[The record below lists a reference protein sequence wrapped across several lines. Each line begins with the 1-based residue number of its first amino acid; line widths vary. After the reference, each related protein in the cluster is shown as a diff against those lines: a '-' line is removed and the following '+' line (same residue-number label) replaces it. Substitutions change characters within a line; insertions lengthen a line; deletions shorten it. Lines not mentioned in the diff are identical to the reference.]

1 MRKLLLSALLYLV
14 SVAKRSK
21 SNRDDT
27 KRREEAER
35 KARVGWRTFGRKRPH
50 VVLYLAGALASGT
63 CLPTPCP
70 ANPPPLSPGAA
81 QPALEG
87 GTSYGGSGPRV
98 GPVKSRSSGACK
110 EASSEAQGVPAGW
123 GYWQEAD
130 TLLLCPCATVIQDNL
145 AYRLPSGCAVPVPM
159 IGYTIGE
166 NARMWA
172 EIDSANARLRE
183 GDVSS
188 VTSLIVY
195 AAGIL
200 TPLTIWFVLKGA
212 QRE

>member
-50 VVLYLAGALASGT
+50 VVLYLAAALTSGT

-70 ANPPPLSPGAA
+70 ANPSSVPHVATPT
-81 QPALEG
+81 ALEG
-87 GTSYGGSGPRV
+87 GTRHGGSGPQAT
-98 GPVKSRSSGACK
+98 PVKSRSSGVCK
-110 EASSEAQGVPAGW
+110 EALSEAQGVPAGW